1 MDISDENEL
10 EKEEEEGVVTR
21 LMAREEEEEERIP
34 LSTPSLLVN

>member
-10 EKEEEEGVVTR
+10 EEKEEERVVTR
-21 LMAREEEEEERIP
+21 LMAKEEEEEERIP